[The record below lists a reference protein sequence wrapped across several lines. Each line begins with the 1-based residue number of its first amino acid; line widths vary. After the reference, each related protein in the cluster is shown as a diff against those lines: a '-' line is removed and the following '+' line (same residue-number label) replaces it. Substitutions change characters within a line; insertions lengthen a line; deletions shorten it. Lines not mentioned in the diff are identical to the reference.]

1 MYHVVICD
9 DEKEILSDL
18 HKKIQDCFDKTGIQ
32 ARYTCIDDAR
42 DLMARIE
49 DERIDVL
56 FLDIDMPYHSGMEIA
71 GYMSRQERRTILV
84 FVTSHDALVYQT
96 FAYRPF
102 GFIRKT
108 HIEEELEE
116 LTLRIR
122 RELLEGQQE
131 LIIQKGQELYRLLLG
146 DLLYIEAEGN
156 YLVLQLKNE
165 KIRIRET
172 MTNME
177 NKLCGKGFIR
187 CHKGYLV
194 NTWHIEKL
202 KGTEVMIRQ
211 GEESIA
217 IPVGR
222 SYEKDVRK
230 MIYEMIRDE
239 N

>member
-1 MYHVVICD
+1 M
-9 DEKEILSDL
+9 
-18 HKKIQDCFDKTGIQ
+18 
-32 ARYTCIDDAR
+32 
-42 DLMARIE
+42 
-49 DERIDVL
+49 
-56 FLDIDMPYHSGMEIA
+56 
-71 GYMSRQERRTILV
+71 
-84 FVTSHDALVYQT
+84 
-96 FAYRPF
+96 
-102 GFIRKT
+102 
-108 HIEEELEE
+108 EE